1 MILTYFLLI
10 LGFALLIKG
19 ADWLVKGS
27 ASLAKKWGI
36 SEIIIGLTIVAFGTS
51 TPELVVNS
59 LASSQKLNDMVMGN
73 VIGSNNFNILL
84 ILGITALLKP
94 VNVQL
99 STIKKEIPFSLVA
112 GIVVFLLVQDQFF
125 GREESFL
132 SRLDAMFLGLFF
144 IIFLIYIFRNIK
156 KDKELSVPY
165 TGNKSL
171 ISMLVLVIAGLAGL
185 IAGGKLVVDNAI
197 EIANQFGMSERL
209 IGLTIVSVGTSLPE
223 LATSAV
229 AAYRGNS
236 DLAIGNVVGSN
247 IFNLL
252 FILGI
257 SGLIYPITYDA
268 SFNLDIIVYLVATL
282 VLLLS
287 MFTGKKRIIDRWEGL
302 VLIIFYLGY
311 LSFLII
317 NA

>member
-132 SRLDAMFLGLFF
+132 SRLDAMFLGL
-144 IIFLIYIFRNIK
+144 
-156 KDKELSVPY
+156 
-165 TGNKSL
+165 
-171 ISMLVLVIAGLAGL
+171 
-185 IAGGKLVVDNAI
+185 
-197 EIANQFGMSERL
+197 
-209 IGLTIVSVGTSLPE
+209 
-223 LATSAV
+223 
-229 AAYRGNS
+229 
-236 DLAIGNVVGSN
+236 
-247 IFNLL
+247 
-252 FILGI
+252 
-257 SGLIYPITYDA
+257 
-268 SFNLDIIVYLVATL
+268 
-282 VLLLS
+282 
-287 MFTGKKRIIDRWEGL
+287 
-302 VLIIFYLGY
+302 
-311 LSFLII
+311 
-317 NA
+317 

>member
-1 MILTYFLLI
+1 
-10 LGFALLIKG
+10 
-19 ADWLVKGS
+19 
-27 ASLAKKWGI
+27 
-36 SEIIIGLTIVAFGTS
+36 
-51 TPELVVNS
+51 
-59 LASSQKLNDMVMGN
+59 
-73 VIGSNNFNILL
+73 
-84 ILGITALLKP
+84 
-94 VNVQL
+94 
-99 STIKKEIPFSLVA
+99 
-112 GIVVFLLVQDQFF
+112 VFILVQDQFF
-125 GREESFL
+125 GREGSFL
-132 SRLDAMFLGLFF
+132 SRLDAIILGLFF

-156 KDKELSVPY
+156 KDKELSIPS

-171 ISMLVLVIAGLAGL
+171 ISMLVLVIIGLAGL

-236 DLAIGNVVGSN
+236 DLSIGNVVGSN

-252 FILGI
+252 YILGI